1 MYMAVAAFVIWTVLT
16 GADTFRLAIAVVA
29 AMIVSFVVLID
40 YHWSTV
46 IRFYAKHPTIR
57 TEKIKWL
64 ESDSEPD
71 FAFQREKDAKIFE
84 NPLTKEEK
92 EQQL

>member
-71 FAFQREKDAKIFE
+71 FAF
-84 NPLTKEEK
+84 
-92 EQQL
+92 